1 MEEKECGDQRD
12 TNTIST
18 LDDDIVLHVTRLL
31 KKDDFLIWFKDD
43 KTIKTSD
50 FICI

>member
-1 MEEKECGDQRD
+1 MIQIQYPHW
-12 TNTIST
+12 T
-18 LDDDIVLHVTRLL
+18 DDIVLHVTRLL